1 MLAAEFGYSYKY
13 VDWCLDM
20 DDLTAHMEYRQDN
33 PHPGALL
40 MAVLES
46 FNGDKEKKKTKP
58 KHKRTPEEQKQFEQ
72 EQLQELLSAF
82 GNCGPK
88 PKRKIVDYVC

>member
-1 MLAAEFGYSYKY
+1 MKN
-13 VDWCLDM
+13 
-20 DDLTAHMEYRQDN
+20 N

-46 FNGDKEKKKTKP
+46 FSGESGKKKNKP

-72 EQLQELLSAF
+72 EQLRGLLSAF
-82 GNCGPK
+82 GDCGSK

>member
-1 MLAAEFGYSYKY
+1 
-13 VDWCLDM
+13 M
-20 DDLTAHMEYRQDN
+20 DDLSAHVEYMQNN

-46 FNGDKEKKKTKP
+46 FNGESSKKNKP
-58 KHKRTPEEQKQFEQ
+58 KNKRTPEEQKQSEQ
-72 EQLQELLSAF
+72 EQLQGLLSQF

-88 PKRKIVDYVC
+88 PKRKLVDYVC